1 MFLGFVE
8 VVASYGVVV
17 IGMVWWWLVVV
28 LWRLY
33 ILRGEKGER
42 RKERERNLNK
52 IRNIEY

>member
-17 IGMVWWWLVVV
+17 AGCGIVV

>member
-1 MFLGFVE
+1 MFLGFAE